1 MLIVTLFTVI
11 GTSLSVMSMD
21 LRSVVGKDIGAEEL
35 ALVEM
40 VTRITVIITGLIT
53 PIVTVLITSA
63 IVLAI
68 AKIANKEVTFK
79 QLFSMNT
86 FIYFIPAIGL
96 LINGIIHK
104 LIGGNAEIMVTSLA
118 GLINSDSS
126 LLAGIELFSIWHLIL
141 FGIGLNKVAR
151 LSRGASWII
160 AIIFF
165 LLQIG
170 LAAMSGMVSGMG
182 GQ

>member
-1 MLIVTLFTVI
+1 M
-11 GTSLSVMSMD
+11 
-21 LRSVVGKDIGAEEL
+21 
-35 ALVEM
+35 
-40 VTRITVIITGLIT
+40 ITVIITGLLT
-53 PIVTVLITSA
+53 PIFTVSTSSA
-63 IVLAI
+63 IVFAI

-96 LINGIIHK
+96 LINGIILR

-141 FGIGLNKVAR
+141 FGIGLSKINQ
-151 LSRGASWII
+151 LSKGASWLISLC
-160 AIIFF
+160 F
-165 LLQIG
+165 
-170 LAAMSGMVSGMG
+170 SY
-182 GQ
+182 